1 MNPSVYSSIKLAFVN
16 QTIGLL
22 FKELAESLSEVWYPS
37 ILYSGNDLGNDSKPL
52 EGKLYIRVFNTYNRK
67 SILSRTLSG
76 LMFSAKVLI
85 STIRDK
91 PRLVL
96 FVSNP
101 PFVPFIGFLL
111 KLLSAQRYAILVY
124 DIYPDILIGL
134 NHISETSI
142 ITRIWSRANK
152 VVYENSVAVVTIGD
166 RMANTLENSFDSSK
180 TFTGKVDVIHNCANS
195 DQFKPI
201 PKESNTFAVE
211 YNQIDKLTVMYSGNF
226 GYSHSFE
233 NIVNVAKKLIKD
245 ETINIFLIGGG
256 SRKNSIISEIQIK
269 NLVNIICLP
278 YQDDIVFPK
287 ALASADI
294 ALITMT
300 AGSEELM
307 VPSKIYYSMAVGS
320 ALIGITN
327 NNSELAK
334 IIKDNECGVVVSPD
348 SVEELY
354 DAILLLKKDSSL
366 LNLYRENAYNSFV
379 DNYNQ
384 NIMIER
390 YNEIIG
396 RIYSALERNQLI

>member
-1 MNPSVYSSIKLAFVN
+1 
-16 QTIGLL
+16 
-22 FKELAESLSEVWYPS
+22 
-37 ILYSGNDLGNDSKPL
+37 
-52 EGKLYIRVFNTYNRK
+52 
-67 SILSRTLSG
+67 
-76 LMFSAKVLI
+76 MFSAKVLI